1 MSGRQ
6 RGVPAGH
13 RPAFK
18 HQRHHAPCTSK
29 HLRNRKQPIKRNNR
43 SWSLKNLYT
52 SSWKIV
58 ILPGP
63 AKPLNYIC
71 NLRLKNR
78 VAYYV
83 SIFLVSRPRFCHL
96 CQPWLFSKCVPFPS
110 EKIRDTPACSS
121 MSIPMYSRPVHT
133 IYTTQLSPYVYL
145 FMPDCSSSCGRHIL
159 PSGQFRSPEHK
170 NNYLHVCSIYVRTY
184 LMYVQ
189 S

>member
-1 MSGRQ
+1 M
-6 RGVPAGH
+6 
-13 RPAFK
+13 
-18 HQRHHAPCTSK
+18 
-29 HLRNRKQPIKRNNR
+29 
-43 SWSLKNLYT
+43 
-52 SSWKIV
+52 
-58 ILPGP
+58 
-63 AKPLNYIC
+63 
-71 NLRLKNR
+71 
-78 VAYYV
+78 

-96 CQPWLFSKCVPFPS
+96 CQPWLFSKCVTFPS

-145 FMPDCSSSCGRHIL
+145 FMPDCSSSCGCDIL

-189 S
+189 SFETHCHGFVSFYPQEMSMGPRKKRAISDVTCPSLHPA